1 MDHFCIGA
9 AVKGA
14 TEIYFQSARR
24 TGRTSMLVE
33 SVKSGD
39 TIVFADQ
46 QEANRVKR
54 LCDERNKSVQ
64 CIVVPTN
71 QLWRAKEIM
80 RGRSTGRLIFD
91 HSWVEMFYRE
101 SICYCVEVVD
111 AMQRDLSAVDSQYE
125 DTALDVFERYKWHD
139 G

>member
-1 MDHFCIGA
+1 MDHFGIGA

-33 SVKSGD
+33 SAKSGD

-46 QEANRVKR
+46 LEANRVNR
-54 LCDERNKSVQ
+54 LCAERNKSVL

-71 QLWRAKEIM
+71 QPWRAKEIM
-80 RGRSTGRLIFD
+80 RGRSTGRLVFD

-101 SICYCVEVVD
+101 SIRYCAYAVD
-111 AMQRDLSAVDSQYE
+111 AMQHDLSAIGSHCEENECVMSE
-125 DTALDVFERYKWHD
+125 LSKWHNS
-139 G
+139 

>member
-1 MDHFCIGA
+1 MDHFGIGA

-33 SVKSGD
+33 SAKSGD

-46 QEANRVKR
+46 LEANRVNR
-54 LCDERNKSVQ
+54 LCVERNKSVQ

-71 QLWRAKEIM
+71 QPWRAKEIM

-101 SICYCVEVVD
+101 SICDCVEVVD
-111 AMQRDLSAVDSQYE
+111 AMQRDLSAVDSRYE